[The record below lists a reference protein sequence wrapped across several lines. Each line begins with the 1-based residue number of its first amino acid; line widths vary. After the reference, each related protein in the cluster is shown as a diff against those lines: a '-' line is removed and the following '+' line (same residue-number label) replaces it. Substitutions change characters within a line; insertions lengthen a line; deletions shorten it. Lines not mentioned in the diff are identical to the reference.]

1 MRKRT
6 STSTT
11 PDRQAAAVHELAAD
25 ASSGRRMSRRHFLTS
40 SATGVVAGAIAT
52 EALAGAAPAADR
64 GRKSGGPGDIRGGR
78 TLLKGGCVLSLD
90 ASVGDLETAD
100 VLIEGSKIVAVQP
113 NLKASAQ
120 VIDASNMIVMPGFV
134 DTHRHIWEG
143 QLRNIL
149 PNGLLSDYQRDITGA
164 ARAAYRPEDAYAGD
178 LVSAL
183 GAINAGITTLLDWS
197 HIGNSPEHTDAA
209 IAGLRESGIRAVYAY
224 GSGTAGPHNRFPQD
238 IRRLRTQYFASADQ
252 LLTLAMA
259 AGINAD
265 HWAVAREVS
274 APITVHVNG
283 TNQLLPVAGAMG
295 PDVTYIH
302 CCNLAEAEWQMIV
315 DTGGNVSIACP
326 IEMEMGHGVPPIQ
339 QALDHGIRP
348 SLSADVETEIP
359 SEFFAQMR
367 AFFTLQRML
376 LLARQR
382 AGETNLP
389 NLLTV
394 REVIEL
400 ATIAGAKDNR
410 LDQKVGTLTP
420 DKEADIIMLR
430 MDQIN
435 VMPVNNVYG
444 AIVLGMDTS
453 NVDTVFIGGKLRKS
467 KGKLVGV
474 DLNRVSRLVHESREY
489 IVSKVG
495 WPRTRF
501 GGYLPG
507 H

>member
-1 MRKRT
+1 MRKHT
-6 STSTT
+6 STLGT
-11 PDRQAAAVHELAAD
+11 PDTQKAAMHECNAD
-25 ASSGRRMSRRHFLTS
+25 MPSHGEMSRRHFLTS
-40 SATGVVAGAIAT
+40 SAAGFVAGAIAT
-52 EALAGAAPAADR
+52 EAMAGTALAADR
-64 GRKSGGPGDIRGGR
+64 KRKVSGPGGIRGSR
-78 TLLKGGCVLSLD
+78 ILLKGGCVLSLD
-90 ASVGDLETAD
+90 PHVGDFETAD

-113 NLKASAQ
+113 NLKATAE

-143 QLRNIL
+143 ILRSIL
-149 PNGLLSDYQRDITGA
+149 PNGLLSDYQRDITGT
-164 ARAAYRPEDAYAGD
+164 ARAVYRPEDAYAGN
-178 LVSAL
+178 LVSAM

-209 IAGLRESGIRAVYAY
+209 IEALRQAGIRAVYAY
-224 GSGTAGPHNRFPQD
+224 GTGTAGPTNQFPQD
-238 IRRLRTQYFASADQ
+238 IRRLRAQYFSSADQ

-259 AGINAD
+259 AGINAE
-265 HWAVAREVS
+265 HWAVAREVG

-283 TNQLLPVAGAMG
+283 TNQLLPVANAMG
-295 PDVTYIH
+295 PEVTYIH
-302 CCNLAEAEWQMIV
+302 CCNLAETEWQMIV
-315 DTGGNVSIACP
+315 NTGGNVSIACP

-367 AFFTLQRML
+367 AVFTLQRML

-382 AGETNLP
+382 AGEQNLP
-389 NLLTV
+389 PLLTV

-400 ATIAGAKDNR
+400 ATIEGARDNR
-410 LDQKVGTLTP
+410 LDRKIGTLTP
-420 DKEADIIMLR
+420 GKEADIIMLR

-444 AIVLGMDTS
+444 AVVLGMDTS
-453 NVDTVFIGGKLRKS
+453 NVDTVFIGGKLRKWQ
-467 KGKLVGV
+467 GKLVGV
-474 DLNRVSRLVHESREY
+474 DLNRVSRLVHQSRDY
-489 IVSKVG
+489 IVSKAG
-495 WPRTRF
+495 WPQTRF

>member
-1 MRKRT
+1 MGKHI
-6 STSTT
+6 STPRT
-11 PDRQAAAVHELAAD
+11 PDTQNAALYEYDADMSSDGGMSRRQFFTLSAAGFVAGAMASGTLAGTALAAD
-25 ASSGRRMSRRHFLTS
+25 LKGKGSSPGGIRGRR
-40 SATGVVAGAIAT
+40 I
-52 EALAGAAPAADR
+52 
-64 GRKSGGPGDIRGGR
+64 
-78 TLLKGGCVLSLD
+78 LLKGGCVLSLD
-90 ASVGDLETAD
+90 PNVGDFEQAD

-113 NLKASAQ
+113 NLKASAA
-120 VIDASNMIVMPGFV
+120 VIDASKMVVMPGFV

-143 QLRNIL
+143 PLRNIL
-149 PNGLLSDYQRDITGA
+149 PDGLLSDYQRDITGA
-164 ARAAYRPEDAYAGD
+164 ARAIYRPEDAYIGD

-209 IAGLRESGIRAVYAY
+209 IEGLRESGIRGVYGF
-224 GSGTAGPHNRFPQD
+224 GSGTAGPQNQFPQD
-238 IRRLRTQYFASADQ
+238 IRRLRVQHFSSADQ

-259 AGINAD
+259 AGINPE
-265 HWAVAREVS
+265 HWAVAREVG

-283 TNQLLPVAGAMG
+283 TNQLLPVAEAMG
-295 PDVTYIH
+295 QDVTYIH
-302 CCNLAEAEWQMIV
+302 CPNLTETEWQMIV
-315 DTGGNVSIACP
+315 NTGGNVSIACP

-359 SEFFAQMR
+359 SDFFAQMR
-367 AFFTLQRML
+367 AVFTLQRML

-389 NLLTV
+389 NLLKV
-394 REVIEL
+394 REVIEF
-400 ATIAGAKDNR
+400 ATIEGAKDNG
-410 LDQKVGTLTP
+410 LDRKIGTLTP
-420 DKEADIIMLR
+420 GKEADIILLR

-453 NVDTVFIGGKLRKS
+453 NIDTVFIAGKVRKWQ
-467 KGKLVGV
+467 GKLVGV
-474 DLNRVSRLVHESREY
+474 DLNRVSQLVHRSRDY
-489 IVSKVG
+489 LVSKAG
-495 WPRTRF
+495 WPQTRF

>member
-1 MRKRT
+1 MGKHTSTPRT
-6 STSTT
+6 SKT
-11 PDRQAAAVHELAAD
+11 PNVAMHEPRPNM
-25 ASSGRRMSRRHFLTS
+25 SSDGGMSRRHFLTS
-40 SATGVVAGAIAT
+40 NVTGLVAGAIVT
-52 EALAGAAPAADR
+52 EALADMALAADR
-64 GRKSGGPGDIRGGR
+64 KAKASDPGGSRGRRI
-78 TLLKGGCVLSLD
+78 LLKGGCVLSLD
-90 ASVGDLETAD
+90 PNVGDFETAD

-113 NLKASAQ
+113 NLKASAE
-120 VIDASNMIVMPGFV
+120 VIDASNMVVMPGFV

-143 QLRNIL
+143 ILRSIL
-149 PNGLLSDYQRDITGA
+149 PNGLLSDYQRDITGT
-164 ARAAYRPEDAYAGD
+164 ARAIYRPEDAYAGD

-197 HIGNSPEHTDAA
+197 HIGNSPAHTDAA
-209 IAGLRESGIRAVYAY
+209 IQGLRESGIRGVYAY
-224 GSGTAGPHNRFPQD
+224 GAGTVGPTNAFPQD
-238 IRRLRTQYFASADQ
+238 IRRLRTQYFSSDDQ
-252 LLTLAMA
+252 QLTLAMA

-265 HWAVAREVS
+265 HWAIAREVG

-283 TNQLLPVAGAMG
+283 TNQLLPVASAMG

-302 CCNLAEAEWQMIV
+302 CPNLAEPEWQMIV
-315 DTGGNVSIACP
+315 NTGGNVSIACP

-359 SEFFAQMR
+359 SDFFAQMR
-367 AFFTLQRML
+367 AVFTLQRML

-389 NLLTV
+389 NPLTV
-394 REVIEL
+394 REVIEF
-400 ATIAGAKDNR
+400 ATIEGARDNR
-410 LDQKVGTLTP
+410 LDQKIGTLTP
-420 DKEADIIMLR
+420 GKEADVIMLR
-430 MDQIN
+430 MDAIN

-474 DLNRVSRLVHESREY
+474 DLNRVSRLVHQSRDY
-489 IVSKVG
+489 VVSKAG
-495 WPRTRF
+495 WPRTRL
-501 GGYLPG
+501 GGYLSG

>member
-1 MRKRT
+1 MCNYP
-6 STSTT
+6 STPGT
-11 PDRQAAAVHELAAD
+11 PETQQAKRQAHDIEM
-25 ASSGRRMSRRHFLTS
+25 ASNGGMLRRHFLTS
-40 SATGVVAGAIAT
+40 SVAGLVAGAMAT
-52 EALAGAAPAADR
+52 STLAGTALAAE
-64 GRKSGGPGDIRGGR
+64 RKGKGSNPGVPRGGR
-78 TLLKGGCVLSLD
+78 ILLKGGCVLSLD
-90 ASVGDLETAD
+90 PNVGDFEAAD

-113 NLKASAQ
+113 NLKATAK

-143 QLRNIL
+143 PLRSIL

-164 ARAAYRPEDAYAGD
+164 ARAVYRPEDAYIGD

-209 IAGLRESGIRAVYAY
+209 IAGLRESGIRGVYAY
-224 GSGTAGPHNRFPQD
+224 GGGTAGPHNQFPHD
-238 IRRLRTQYFASADQ
+238 IRRLRAQYFSSADQ

-259 AGINAD
+259 VGINAD
-265 HWAVAREVS
+265 HWVVARDVG

-283 TNQLLPVAGAMG
+283 TNQLLPVANAMG
-295 PDVTYIH
+295 SDITYIH
-302 CCNLAEAEWQMIV
+302 CCNLAETEWQMIAN
-315 DTGGNVSIACP
+315 TGGNVSIACP

-348 SLSADVETEIP
+348 SLSADVETEMP
-359 SEFFAQMR
+359 SDFFAQMR
-367 AFFTLQRML
+367 AVFTLQRML

-389 NLLTV
+389 PLLTV
-394 REVIEL
+394 REVIEF
-400 ATIAGAKDNR
+400 ATVEGARDNR
-410 LDQKVGTLTP
+410 LEQKIGTLTP
-420 DKEADIIMLR
+420 GKEADIILLR
-430 MDQIN
+430 MDTIN

-453 NVDTVFIGGKLRKS
+453 NVDTVFIAGEVRKWQ
-467 KGKLVGV
+467 GRLVGV
-474 DLNRVSRLVHESREY
+474 DLNRVSRLVHQSRDY
-489 IVSKVG
+489 IVAKAG
-495 WPRTRF
+495 WPQTRL
-501 GGYLPG
+501 GGYASG

>member
-1 MRKRT
+1 M
-6 STSTT
+6 
-11 PDRQAAAVHELAAD
+11 
-25 ASSGRRMSRRHFLTS
+25 SSDGGMARRHFLIS
-40 SATGVVAGAIAT
+40 SAAGLVAGAIAT
-52 EALAGAAPAADR
+52 RTLAGTALAADR
-64 GRKSGGPGDIRGGR
+64 KGKGSGPGSIRGGR
-78 TLLKGGCVLSLD
+78 TLLKGGVVLSLD
-90 ASVGDLETAD
+90 PNVGDFEQAD
-100 VLIEGSKIVAVQP
+100 VLIEGSKIVEVRP
-113 NLKASAQ
+113 NIQASAT

-143 QLRNIL
+143 ILRSIL
-149 PNGLLSDYQRDITGA
+149 PNGMLSDYQRDITGA
-164 ARAAYRPEDAYAGD
+164 ARAVYRPEDAHAGD

-209 IAGLRESGIRAVYAY
+209 IAGLRESGIRGVYAY
-224 GSGTAGPHNRFPQD
+224 GSGTAGPANQFPQD
-238 IRRLRTQYFASADQ
+238 IRRLRTQYFSADDQ

-259 AGINAD
+259 AGISAA
-265 HWAVAREVS
+265 HWAAAREVG

-283 TNQLLPVAGAMG
+283 TNQLLEVADAMG

-302 CCNLAEAEWQMIV
+302 CPNLAETEWQMIV
-315 DTGGNVSIACP
+315 NTGGNVSIACP

-339 QALDHGIRP
+339 QALDHSIRP

-359 SEFFAQMR
+359 SDFFAQMR
-367 AFFTLQRML
+367 AVFTLQRML

-382 AGETNLP
+382 AGEQNLP

-394 REVIEL
+394 REVIEF
-400 ATIAGAKDNR
+400 ATIEGAKDNR
-410 LDQKVGTLTP
+410 LDGRIGTLTP
-420 DKEADIIMLR
+420 GKEADIIMLR
-430 MDQIN
+430 MDEIN

-453 NVDTVFIGGKLRKS
+453 NVDTVFIGGNLRKW
-467 KGKLVGV
+467 KGKLVDV
-474 DLNRVSRLVHESREY
+474 DLNRVSRLVHQSRDY
-489 IVSKVG
+489 VVSKAG
-495 WPRTRF
+495 WPRTRL

>member
-1 MRKRT
+1 
-6 STSTT
+6 
-11 PDRQAAAVHELAAD
+11 
-25 ASSGRRMSRRHFLTS
+25 MSRRNFITS
-40 SATGVVAGAIAT
+40 TMAGLVTGVIASGSRAGTAT
-52 EALAGAAPAADR
+52 AEAVQGTNAERGGMR
-64 GRKSGGPGDIRGGR
+64 GRRI
-78 TLLKGGCVLSLD
+78 LLKGGVVLSLD
-90 ASVGDLETAD
+90 PNVGDFEKAD
-100 VLIEGSKIVAVQP
+100 VLIEGTKIVEVRPHIEAPAV
-113 NLKASAQ
+113 
-120 VIDASNMIVMPGFV
+120 VIDATNMIVMPGFV

-143 QLRNIL
+143 ILRSIL
-149 PNGLLSDYQRDITGA
+149 PNGMLSDYQRDITGA
-164 ARAAYRPEDAYAGD
+164 ARAVYRPEDAYAGN

-209 IAGLRESGIRAVYAY
+209 IEALRDAGIRAVYAY
-224 GSGTAGPHNRFPQD
+224 GSGATGPTNQFPQD
-238 IRRLRTQYFASADQ
+238 IRRLRTQHFSSADQ

-265 HWAVAREVS
+265 HWAVAREVG

-283 TNQLLPVAGAMG
+283 TNQLLPVAKAMG
-295 PDVTYIH
+295 QDVTYIH
-302 CCNLAEAEWQMIV
+302 CPNLAETEWRLIV
-315 DTGGNVSIACP
+315 ETGGNVSIACP

-359 SEFFAQMR
+359 SDFFGQMR
-367 AFFTLQRML
+367 AVFTLQRML

-382 AGETNLP
+382 AGEQNLP
-389 NLLTV
+389 PLLTV
-394 REVIEL
+394 REVIEF
-400 ATIAGAKDNR
+400 ATIEGARDNGLER
-410 LDQKVGTLTP
+410 KIGTLTP
-420 DKEADIIMLR
+420 GKEADIIMLR

-453 NVDTVFIGGKLRKS
+453 NVDTVFVAGKLLKW
-467 KGKLVGV
+467 KGQLVGV
-474 DLNRVSRLVHESREY
+474 DLRWIGQLAQQSRDYVVARA
-489 IVSKVG
+489 G
-495 WPRTRF
+495 WPQTLL

>member
-6 STSTT
+6 STSKPPGTQPAAMHE
-11 PDRQAAAVHELAAD
+11 PDAD
-25 ASSGRRMSRRHFLTS
+25 VSSEGRLSRRHFLTS
-40 SATGVVAGAIAT
+40 SAAGVVAGAIASET
-52 EALAGAAPAADR
+52 LAGTALSAN
-64 GRKSGGPGDIRGGR
+64 RKAKSSGPGDSRGGR
-78 TLLKGGCVLSLD
+78 ILLKGGCVLSLD
-90 ASVGDLETAD
+90 PNVGDFETAD

-113 NLKASAQ
+113 NLKASAA

-149 PNGLLSDYQRDITGA
+149 PNGLLSDYQRDITGT
-164 ARAAYRPEDAYAGD
+164 ARAVYRPEDVYAGD

-183 GAINAGITTLLDWS
+183 GAMNAGITTLLDWS

-209 IAGLRESGIRAVYAY
+209 IEGLRESGMRAVYAY
-224 GSGTAGPHNRFPQD
+224 GAGTAGPANQFPQD
-238 IRRLRTQYFASADQ
+238 IRRLRMQYFSSDDQ

-265 HWAVAREVS
+265 HWAVARDVG

-283 TNQLLPVAGAMG
+283 TNQLLPVANAMG
-295 PDVTYIH
+295 HDVTYIH
-302 CCNLAEAEWQMIV
+302 CCNLAEAEWRMIA

-359 SEFFAQMR
+359 SEFFTQMR
-367 AFFTLQRML
+367 AVFTLQRML

-382 AGETNLP
+382 AGETTLP

-394 REVIEL
+394 REVIEF
-400 ATIAGAKDNR
+400 ATIEGAKDNR
-410 LDQKVGTLTP
+410 LDQKIGTLTP
-420 DKEADIIMLR
+420 GKEADIIMLR

-435 VMPVNNVYG
+435 VIPVNNVYG

-467 KGKLVGV
+467 KGKLLEI
-474 DLNRVSRLVHESREY
+474 DLNRVSRLAHQSRDY
-489 IVSKVG
+489 IVSKAG
-495 WPRTRF
+495 WPQTRL

>member
-1 MRKRT
+1 MRRRT

-11 PDRQAAAVHELAAD
+11 PDMQAAVRHELAAD

-40 SATGVVAGAIAT
+40 SATGVVAGALAT

-64 GRKSGGPGDIRGGR
+64 RRKRGGPGGIRGGR

-113 NLKASAQ
+113 NLKASAE

-164 ARAAYRPEDAYAGD
+164 ARAVYRPEDAYAGD

-224 GSGTAGPHNRFPQD
+224 GSGTAGPHNQFPQD

-265 HWAVAREVS
+265 HWAVAREVG

-283 TNQLLPVAGAMG
+283 TNQLLPVASAMG

-367 AFFTLQRML
+367 AVFTLQRML

-400 ATIAGAKDNR
+400 ATIEGAKDNR

-420 DKEADIIMLR
+420 GKEADIIMLR

-489 IVSKVG
+489 ILSKVG

>member
-1 MRKRT
+1 MREHLQMPATPVTQAPCTHDQAVDASAAGELSRRNFLK
-6 STSTT
+6 STT
-11 PDRQAAAVHELAAD
+11 AGL
-25 ASSGRRMSRRHFLTS
+25 
-40 SATGVVAGAIAT
+40 VAGAIASESLT
-52 EALAGAAPAADR
+52 GAALAADVR
-64 GRKSGGPGDIRGGR
+64 ARGGR
-78 TLLKGGCVLSLD
+78 ILLKGGVVLSLD
-90 ASVGDLETAD
+90 PNVGDFETAD
-100 VLIEGSKIVAVQP
+100 VLIEGAKIVEVRPNVQ
-113 NLKASAQ
+113 ASAA

-143 QLRNIL
+143 ILRSIL
-149 PNGLLSDYQRDITGA
+149 PNGMLSDYQRDITGA
-164 ARAAYRPEDAYAGD
+164 ARAVYRPEDAYAGN

-197 HIGNSPEHTDAA
+197 HIGNSPEHTNAA
-209 IAGLRESGIRAVYAY
+209 IEALRDAGIRAVYAY
-224 GSGTAGPHNRFPQD
+224 GAGAAGPANQFPQD
-238 IRRLRTQYFASADQ
+238 IRRLRAQSFASDDQ

-265 HWAVAREVS
+265 HWAVAREVK

-283 TNQLLPVAGAMG
+283 TNQLLPVAAAMG

-302 CCNLAEAEWQMIV
+302 CPNLSEAEWQMIV
-315 DTGGNVSIACP
+315 NTGGNVSIACP

-359 SEFFAQMR
+359 SDFFGQMR
-367 AFFTLQRML
+367 AVFTLQRML

-382 AGETNLP
+382 AGEQNLP
-389 NLLTV
+389 SLLTV
-394 REVIEL
+394 REVIQF
-400 ATIAGAKDNR
+400 ATIEGATDNGLER
-410 LDQKVGTLTP
+410 KVGTLTP
-420 DKEADIIMLR
+420 GKEADIIMLR

-453 NVDTVFIGGKLRKS
+453 NVDTVFIAGKLLKW
-467 KGKLVGV
+467 KGQLVGV
-474 DLNRVSRLVHESREY
+474 DLRWIGQLVQQSRDYVVSRA
-489 IVSKVG
+489 G
-495 WPRTRF
+495 WPQTLL
-501 GGYLPG
+501 GGYAPG